1 MILILMVPVGFISFL
16 TSYRLPRNDFYI
28 CSIVEKY
35 GELSPLW
42 LMIDSPRTME
52 DVSERME
59 TLQEIRE
66 FCGLPEDCFRN
77 LIPIGDWG
85 A

>member
-1 MILILMVPVGFISFL
+1 
-16 TSYRLPRNDFYI
+16 
-28 CSIVEKY
+28 
-35 GELSPLW
+35 
-42 LMIDSPRTME
+42 MIDSPRTME

-85 A
+85 AGWGPLCIDLSRPEEQIDENRKETWSLVWRDH